1 MASKPTNK
9 PRFAHDGAA
18 PSGEVLEPS
27 SGKKDVGWEGGE
39 EPGHDY
45 MNWIHSLTY
54 EWIDW
59 LDDGDCDFA
68 ALSANSVTTD
78 EGGIRH
84 AACEE
89 PISIHA
95 CASSA
100 GTRTTTKIAHGSGFT
115 VWMPITGK
123 VGSKITSARMRL
135 DDLGGA
141 GWTADLVKMNLAT
154 RAETVIQAA
163 TGSGG
168 DSYWTATPASP
179 ETIATGFTYY
189 LKCTSGAGG
198 GEAFGGSVTIS
209 RTA

>member
-1 MASKPTNK
+1 MASKPTVK
-9 PRFAHDGAA
+9 PEWATDAA
-18 PSGEVLEPS
+18 ADIVTPSAGKQASGYVEGEMPPAPEQ
-27 SGKKDVGWEGGE
+27 
-39 EPGHDY
+39 
-45 MNWIHSLTY
+45 NWLHLKTY

-89 PISIHA
+89 PISVHA

-100 GTRTTTKIAHGSGFT
+100 GTRTTTKIAHGSGFS

-123 VGSKITSARMRL
+123 VGSKITSARARL
-135 DDLGGA
+135 NDLGGA
-141 GWTADLVKMNLAT
+141 DWSADLVKMDLAT
-154 RAETVIQAA
+154 RTETVIQGA
-163 TGSGG
+163 TGAGG

-179 ETIATGFTYY
+179 ETIATGYTYY

-198 GEAFGGSVTIS
+198 GEAYGGSVTIS